1 MPDMNSSALDGA
13 FCVLVSTIAT
23 WVRYDGI
30 AGEVQLIM
38 VDTAG
43 RSAPRERNSYS

>member
-1 MPDMNSSALDGA
+1 MPNMNSSALDGA

-30 AGEVQLIM
+30 AGEVQLSWWIRQGG
-38 VDTAG
+38 VRQEG
-43 RSAPRERNSYS
+43 GISYS